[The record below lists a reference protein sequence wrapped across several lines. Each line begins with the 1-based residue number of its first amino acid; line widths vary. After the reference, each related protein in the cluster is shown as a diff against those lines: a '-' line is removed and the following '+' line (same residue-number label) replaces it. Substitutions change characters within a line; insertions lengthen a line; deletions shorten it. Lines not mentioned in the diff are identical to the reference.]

1 MRAVRCE
8 VCGAK
13 AMIAAAQCPKCGHL
27 FELRDGFGVSL
38 PLAYCSACKSYYP
51 ETLGECKWCGTKPER
66 APIAP
71 QLWRGVG
78 AAVLL
83 VMLGSAWV
91 FRHRPEAYG
100 SLIAA
105 RMRATPDSSPRSTSL
120 AADTAMA
127 TAITAS
133 DAAPSAPTVVP
144 QAMSNADV
152 PVPAAAAA
160 PALRPPA
167 AAGNATAAPNMV
179 PSRSTTAARRAARW
193 TASVSREWVIVRANA
208 SMQSRVIA
216 SIGPNSHVQLGE
228 ARGTWRRIRARG
240 VAGWVEPRTS
250 FDVGRRW

>member
-27 FELRDGFGVSL
+27 FELRDGFGVLL
-38 PLAYCSACKSYYP
+38 PLAYCSACNSYYP
-51 ETLGECKWCGTKPER
+51 ESLGECKWCGTKPER

-91 FRHRPEAYG
+91 FRHRPEADG

-105 RMRATPDSSPRSTSL
+105 HMRAAPDSSPPSTSL
-120 AADTAMA
+120 AADTALA
-127 TAITAS
+127 TAITAA
-133 DAAPSAPTVVP
+133 DTAPSAPTVVP

-160 PALRPPA
+160 
-167 AAGNATAAPNMV
+167 GNATAASNMV
-179 PSRSTTAARRAARW
+179 PSRSTTAARRAVRW